1 MILHGRVQSIV
12 GTGLEKLPVFIVYS
26 DLPSGFCFIFLRKF
40 AEIQLITEGTL
51 HCTDA
56 SGLERRYPAV
66 LMVRANGH
74 MGRHGR
80 HGITE
85 GGSIMNTKSLD
96 GIGVVAAPDLR
107 RIIQHTGIETSA
119 SSAAALQQKVRM
131 AGQHIFHHLVKAK
144 HIFMADGSLAESRI
158 CSAVYIIHTAVHI
171 PFYIG
176 NVCTRKSVVDEF
188 LHIFPYFFS
197 GKIQDQL
204 VTAAVGLPSRN
215 LEYPVGVHPVKLT
228 VLRNHLRL
236 QPDTKFQAKGIH
248 PVYQFF
254 HGAAQF
260 FLIYKPVTKAG
271 IVIVSFSKPAV
282 VQYQHIEA
290 QICCL
295 SCNFQQFFRIEAKI
309 SGLPVVYQGRTLFVF
324 PGAADQVGMIS
335 LLELVREY
343 GQTFFAV
350 AQSSFRCHKGLA
362 RSQFPQ
368 EFLVVQA
375 ADKTNTVHLVFFHLD
390 LETAAVDKGNAV
402 SISEILG
409 GVFVAEDHKRVVV
422 MAGSAAAAA
431 DLGDAVGQISALK
444 LTLAGVFSIEM
455 NEIHI
460 AFHEIQ
466 AKA

>member
-12 GTGLEKLPVFIVYS
+12 GTRLEKLPVFIVYS

-56 SGLERRYPAV
+56 SCLERRYPAV

-80 HGITE
+80 HRITE

-96 GIGVVAAPDLR
+96 GIGVVAAPDLGC
-107 RIIQHTGIETSA
+107 IIQHSGIKTSA
-119 SSAAALQQKVRM
+119 ATAAAFQQKVRM
-131 AGQHIFHHLVKAK
+131 TGQHIFHYLIKAK
-144 HIFMADGSLAESRI
+144 DIFMADRPLAECGI
-158 CSAVYIIHTAVHI
+158 CGTVYVIHAPVHI

-176 NVCTRKSVVDEF
+176 NVCTGKGIVDKF
-188 LHIFPYFFS
+188 LHVFPYFFS

-236 QPDTKFQAKGIH
+236 QPDTKFQAKGIDAVH
-248 PVYQFF
+248 QLF
-254 HGAAQF
+254 HRTAQF
-260 FLIYKPVTKAG
+260 LLIYKPVAQAR

-309 SGLPVVYQGRTLFVF
+309 SGLPVVYQGGTLFVF

-335 LLELVREY
+335 LLELVREC

>member
-1 MILHGRVQSIV
+1 M
-12 GTGLEKLPVFIVYS
+12 T
-26 DLPSGFCFIFLRKF
+26 
-40 AEIQLITEGTL
+40 
-51 HCTDA
+51 
-56 SGLERRYPAV
+56 
-66 LMVRANGH
+66 
-74 MGRHGR
+74 
-80 HGITE
+80 
-85 GGSIMNTKSLD
+85 
-96 GIGVVAAPDLR
+96 
-107 RIIQHTGIETSA
+107 
-119 SSAAALQQKVRM
+119 
-131 AGQHIFHHLVKAK
+131 GQHIFHHLVKAK

-176 NVCTRKSVVDEF
+176 NVCTGKSVVDEF

-197 GKIQDQL
+197 GEIQNQL
-204 VTAAVGLPSRN
+204 VTAAIGLSSRN
-215 LEYPVGVHPVKLT
+215 LEHPVGMCPVKIA
-228 VLRNHLRL
+228 VLGNHLRL